1 MNSPDVVPSTIVI
14 KHAEPIFAAGL
25 TASLRSIAGFQV
37 MTDPGSSGRSHLSSI
52 VVCDYNTSRR
62 MAHGVSDGGMVVV
75 AGKPRDFE
83 IQDAMARGVLGYVA
97 ASCTL
102 GELESAVRAAA
113 VGRRFLCQAAAREIA
128 NGLTNESLTTR
139 ERDVLLLLAQGS
151 CNKTIANR
159 LDIALGTVKA
169 HVRAIMAKLRAS
181 SRTEAASI
189 AVSRGLL
196 PERGTEELQSGKVR
210 PGAMRLPQRRDDHDV
225 SSASLCA

>member
-1 MNSPDVVPSTIVI
+1 MTTPDASVPTIVV

-25 TASLRSIAGFQV
+25 TASLRGISGFQV
-37 MTDPGSSGRSHLSSI
+37 VAEPDSSARDPRSRI
-52 VVCDYNTSRR
+52 VVCDYETSRR
-62 MAHGVSDGGMVVV
+62 MAHGLADGGMVVV
-75 AGKPRDFE
+75 ARKPRDFE

-97 ASCTL
+97 AGCSL
-102 GELESAVRAAA
+102 GELENAVRAAA
-113 VGRRFLCQAAAREIA
+113 AGSRFLCQAAAREIA

-151 CNKTIANR
+151 CNKSIANR

-169 HVRAIMAKLRAS
+169 HVRAIMAKLKAS

-196 PERGTEELQSGKVR
+196 PERGADDLHGDRRR
-210 PGAMRLPQRRDDHDV
+210 PAGAWASQPIGDH
-225 SSASLCA
+225 AMKAAPLCA